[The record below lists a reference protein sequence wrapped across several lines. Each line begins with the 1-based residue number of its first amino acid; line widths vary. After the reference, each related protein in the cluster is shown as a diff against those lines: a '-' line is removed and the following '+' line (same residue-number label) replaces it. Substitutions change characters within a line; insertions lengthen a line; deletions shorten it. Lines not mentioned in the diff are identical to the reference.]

1 MTVGG
6 EGMTAGVQPASQPT
20 PGVGL
25 EAGQQQRSG
34 ASKCADPASL
44 RAPTAGSPWET
55 RDEGVLEDGW
65 GLQRTM
71 QTLSI
76 SQLFPES

>member
-1 MTVGG
+1 
-6 EGMTAGVQPASQPT
+6 MTAGVQPSSPHPKWAWKLGSSR
-20 PGVGL
+20 GEVGPPSVQTLLPQEPPQLAL
-25 EAGQQQRSG
+25 ELP
-34 ASKCADPASL
+34 C
-44 RAPTAGSPWET
+44 SPWET

-76 SQLFPES
+76 SPLFPKS